1 MTHIVDIVVCLQ
13 LEHNIGQDQLIAVL
27 GSDQA
32 IMRKIQSRVVSRLV
46 VLLGIRW
53 SSSLHRGQVG
63 PIVQN
68 IVVQGALG
76 GVSTDAKYKEL
87 KAASVKGDF
96 HFLQQIQQTQNK
108 TAKQHRDKI
117 QEIITALFEDTT
129 DPMVNDI
136 KKDLFDVPS
145 GGSIV
150 PREHRVMA
158 EMMALPLPVLNGVH
172 PSPHTPHTL
181 RTRTT
186 PASQRASPPR
196 PLPRAP
202 SPAPPPPPL
211 SQVQGPQAAQDF
223 TSTHWPLICLS
234 LQRAN

>member
-68 IVVQGALG
+68 IVVQGALA

-136 KKDLFDVPS
+136 KKDLFDVPR

-172 PSPHTPHTL
+172 PSPHTPD
-181 RTRTT
+181 
-186 PASQRASPPR
+186 ASRPPR

-202 SPAPPPPPL
+202 SPAPPPPLLSPL
-211 SQVQGPQAAQDF
+211 LPVQGPQAAQDF
-223 TSTHWPLICLS
+223 TSTHWQLICLS
-234 LQRAN
+234 LQLAI

>member
-1 MTHIVDIVVCLQ
+1 
-13 LEHNIGQDQLIAVL
+13 
-27 GSDQA
+27 
-32 IMRKIQSRVVSRLV
+32 MRKIQSRVVSRLV

-68 IVVQGALG
+68 IVVQGALA
-76 GVSTDAKYKEL
+76 GVSTDAKYREL

-136 KKDLFDVPS
+136 KKDLFDVPR

-158 EMMALPLPVLNGVH
+158 REFVISRKTTVISRGTRMSRI
-172 PSPHTPHTL
+172 PSV
-181 RTRTT
+181 
-186 PASQRASPPR
+186 
-196 PLPRAP
+196 
-202 SPAPPPPPL
+202 PL
-211 SQVQGPQAAQDF
+211 SEPTHLLAQWVLVPQRFVSGLTHVQ
-223 TSTHWPLICLS
+223 
-234 LQRAN
+234 

>member
-13 LEHNIGQDQLIAVL
+13 LEHNTSQDQLIAVL

-68 IVVQGALG
+68 IVVQGALA
-76 GVSTDAKYKEL
+76 GVSTDAKYREL

-129 DPMVNDI
+129 DPIQYVEKVYFFRFKFSFI
-136 KKDLFDVPS
+136 KVKTI
-145 GGSIV
+145 SIISIS
-150 PREHRVMA
+150 RI
-158 EMMALPLPVLNGVH
+158 LL
-172 PSPHTPHTL
+172 TYK
-181 RTRTT
+181 
-186 PASQRASPPR
+186 
-196 PLPRAP
+196 
-202 SPAPPPPPL
+202 
-211 SQVQGPQAAQDF
+211 
-223 TSTHWPLICLS
+223 
-234 LQRAN
+234 